1 MLGPAPGIGYWL
13 DEERKA
19 KALLEDAQRNI
30 NAIQKECKHEWSEE
44 YTPVLHKGYHIPASG
59 HGSDRQMEQW
69 VADEYTPS
77 WTRKCPKCKKVEH
90 TTRKEDIV
98 KKEVKP
104 VW

>member
-44 YTPVLHKGYHIPASG
+44 YTP
-59 HGSDRQMEQW
+59 
-69 VADEYTPS
+69 DEYTPS